1 MIYLYF
7 LILISFFFYFKGR
20 VQPTQQGET
29 SFMKDEESVEATEKK
44 REKKIKEAE
53 EKASRNITY
62 MVISIG
68 ILFFIGNAPNSIGF
82 CLLQVRALK
91 NSTFIKI
98 YAVLANIML
107 FTSQGLDIFI
117 YYKFNKKYK
126 SIMKQMFSSKK

>member
-1 MIYLYF
+1 
-7 LILISFFFYFKGR
+7 
-20 VQPTQQGET
+20 V
-29 SFMKDEESVEATEKK
+29 KDEESIEITEKK

-82 CLLQVRALK
+82 CLLQVQSIK
-91 NSTFIKI
+91 TSMFIKV

-126 SIMKQMFSSKK
+126 SIIKKFLSSKK